1 MSIVDFTSASR
12 LTRGAALAL
21 VIASFSVAA
30 VRAQGS
36 VPNAVQGFS
45 QNKDKPIQIDAAQL
59 EVRDKDRVA
68 TFSGDVKVVQGD
80 TTMRA
85 RSLQVFYD
93 QQAPQAQKG
102 AQGAAKSV
110 MPAPAGG
117 NSQIRMLKALG
128 NVIVTQKDQVVT
140 GETGVFD
147 MRANT
152 VTVTGGVVLTR
163 GEDVLKGDRL
173 VVNMSTGISKIEMEP
188 GRRVNVLI
196 NPKSGDGKGSAIPG
210 AAPAPERKDG
220 AKDGGKDT
228 RAPGNPMR
236 LNAFPAY
243 SRPAG

>member
-1 MSIVDFTSASR
+1 MRS
-12 LTRGAALAL
+12 AALAL
-21 VIASFSVAA
+21 IAVSLGVAA

-45 QNKDKPIQIDAAQL
+45 QNRDKPIQIDAAQL
-59 EVRDKDRVA
+59 EVRDKDRIA

-85 RSLQVFYD
+85 KTLQVFYD
-93 QQAPQAQKG
+93 QQAPQATKGTG
-102 AQGAAKSV
+102 AQAPAKSV

-173 VVNMSTGISKIEMEP
+173 VVNMTTGISKIEMAP
-188 GRRVNVLI
+188 GGRVNVLI
-196 NPKSGDGKGSAIPG
+196 NPKSGDAPKGLPG
-210 AAPAPERKDG
+210 SPGTAAAPERKDG
-220 AKDGGKDT
+220 AKDT
-228 RAPGNPMR
+228 RTPGAPIR
-236 LNAFPAY
+236 LNAPAAY

>member
-1 MSIVDFTSASR
+1 MTNVDKTSR
-12 LTRGAALAL
+12 LMRSAALAL
-21 VIASFSVAA
+21 IVASFGAAA
-30 VRAQGS
+30 VSAQGS

-45 QNKDKPIQIDAAQL
+45 QNRDKPIHIDAAQL
-59 EVRDKDRVA
+59 EVRDKERIA

-85 RSLQVFYD
+85 KTLQVFYD
-93 QQAPQAQKG
+93 QQAPQSAKG
-102 AQGAAKSV
+102 VQTPAPKSV

-117 NSQIRMLKALG
+117 NSQIRMLKANG

-173 VVNMSTGISKIEMEP
+173 VVNMTTGISKIEMD
-188 GRRVNVLI
+188 GNRRVNVLI
-196 NPKSGDGKGSAIPG
+196 NTKQDGAKGPPGLPG

-220 AKDGGKDT
+220 GRDT
-228 RAPGNPMR
+228 KAPGSPMR
-236 LNAFPAY
+236 LNASPAY

>member
-1 MSIVDFTSASR
+1 MSNITRTSATCFMR
-12 LTRGAALAL
+12 RAALAL
-21 VIASFSVAA
+21 VVVSLGA
-30 VRAQGS
+30 VCARAQGS

-45 QNKDKPIQIDAAQL
+45 QNRDKPIHIDAAQL

-85 RSLQVFYD
+85 RTLQVFYD
-93 QQAPQAQKG
+93 QQAPQAAKG
-102 AQGAAKSV
+102 VQTPAPKSV
-110 MPAPAGG
+110 LPGPAGG
-117 NSQIRMLKALG
+117 NSQIRRLEAKG

-173 VVNMSTGISKIEMEP
+173 VVNMATGISKIEMDA

-196 NPKSGDGKGSAIPG
+196 NPKSGDGKGPAVPG
-210 AAPAPERKDG
+210 LTPTPERKDG
-220 AKDGGKDT
+220 GRDT
-228 RAPGNPMR
+228 KAPGNPMR